1 MEYLVHLVITTDDNH
16 QLTERDIYKLI
27 ASISPVLKD
36 GSTVEV
42 EYANHE
48 EVN

>member
-1 MEYLVHLVITTDDNH
+1 MEYIVHLNITTDDNH
-16 QLTERDIYKLI
+16 ELTEHDIYKLI

-42 EYANHE
+42 EYTYHE